1 MVLGILTAV
10 AACPAIIGT
19 TEAVRQGQRNNAK
32 ERHRGQKAN
41 LIVSCS
47 GKSKH
52 AAQVNGG
59 TVVLRNNKLFIDVTA
74 DEDLEFNKPSGHP
87 FSGYFLPHP
96 EHNWRWK
103 GEGMVSTIMDDPPQL
118 NWIYVD
124 EDTNEVKYGT
134 KVEANGH
141 VVGPWNCTKVDRRII
156 FEGWEGF
163 LAVKEG
169 PDTWALYFDRDDDAL
184 KDKVSDKRMLE
195 IELIKKERKKTK
207 ESADDKDY
215 I

>member
-41 LIVSCS
+41 LVVSCPT
-47 GKSKH
+47 KSSRS
-52 AAQVNGG
+52 AQIDGG
-59 TVVLRNNKLFIDVTA
+59 MVVLRKNKLYIDVSTA
-74 DEDLEFNKPSGHP
+74 EELEFDKPSGHP

-96 EHNWRWK
+96 EHNWGWQ
-103 GEGMVSTIMDDPPQL
+103 GEGLVSTIMDDPPQL

-124 EDTNEVKYGT
+124 QETYEVKYGT
-134 KVEANGH
+134 KVESSSH
-141 VVGPWNCTKVDRRII
+141 LVGPFNCTKVDRRII

-163 LAVKEG
+163 LAVREQQ
-169 PDTWALYFDRDDDAL
+169 DIWALYFDREDDGL
-184 KDKVSDKRMLE
+184 KNKVSDKRILE
-195 IELIKKERKKTK
+195 IELVKKERKKIK
-207 ESADDKDY
+207 ENANNKEY